1 MKILASFLCLL
12 AGAAYAEP
20 QTGSATAK
28 DACSVANTGNN
39 NIFTIT
45 CGIGKQQGDAL
56 LKIMNKILANH
67 LDPDAV
73 MAKLN
78 EILHAVNPN
87 APKITYTFD
96 GSERLESPGRSINI
110 LGEAGEAFRQMEGM
124 EQRKEWP
131 ALVKL
136 SMAEINAHP
145 EWLTPY
151 VFAGEAQLMLGHKPE
166 AIELLGTAEKRIAGN
181 PDYDGIQPLLRS
193 LLAAARR

>member
-1 MKILASFLCLL
+1 
-12 AGAAYAEP
+12 
-20 QTGSATAK
+20 
-28 DACSVANTGNN
+28 
-39 NIFTIT
+39 
-45 CGIGKQQGDAL
+45 
-56 LKIMNKILANH
+56 
-67 LDPDAV
+67 
-73 MAKLN
+73 
-78 EILHAVNPN
+78 
-87 APKITYTFD
+87 
-96 GSERLESPGRSINI
+96 
-110 LGEAGEAFRQMEGM
+110 M

>member
-96 GSERLESPGRSINI
+96 GSERLESPGRSINPFSANRCSSSTI
-110 LGEAGEAFRQMEGM
+110 LGYPTLQ
-124 EQRKEWP
+124 P
-131 ALVKL
+131 L
-136 SMAEINAHP
+136 
-145 EWLTPY
+145 
-151 VFAGEAQLMLGHKPE
+151 QLRSENP
-166 AIELLGTAEKRIAGN
+166 EKRV
-181 PDYDGIQPLLRS
+181 
-193 LLAAARR
+193 